1 MKPILNTEDIR
12 KLKTD
17 ERLIECSCGK
27 VNYYRFLCFHPRNTN
42 YVILLNHCE
51 EPERFFIQN
60 LIDRFYTNY
69 TSRDIITYRRDYAIK
84 KLKEFEQALSE
95 LGDKDELCMR
105 YALRNQDKIAAAYSS
120 EYLKEHI
127 IGSLD
132 SYFNVPRSQEEVE
145 DFIYSS
151 CVCYSTNQGN
161 YPIMQ
166 INDIADDN
174 AMLEFAWIGT
184 QYDVIKLAFL
194 GRMKG

>member
-1 MKPILNTEDIR
+1 
-12 KLKTD
+12 
-17 ERLIECSCGK
+17 
-27 VNYYRFLCFHPRNTN
+27 
-42 YVILLNHCE
+42 
-51 EPERFFIQN
+51 
-60 LIDRFYTNY
+60 
-69 TSRDIITYRRDYAIK
+69 
-84 KLKEFEQALSE
+84 
-95 LGDKDELCMR
+95 MR
-105 YALRNQDKIAAAYSS
+105 YTLRNQDKIAAAYSS

-194 GRMKG
+194 GRRKDKPMKNVTKLAKKSAGLSQKCSICPLMKRCTLEIQRACFDSFVEGFKKGARAAEKEKTRKRNEHRTIGC